1 MSDKKS
7 LVNEIIRSQ
16 EILKKQIN
24 DLDDLLVLFRVRNA
38 LAENRGMSS
47 PIKEGTIKGHINSR
61 ERLIVEVRTLI
72 EWQWSLEKDIRKEE
86 TLEEISVPE
95 LETVEP
101 VEPAEMVSEPDLNL
115 DEVYNISTPTK
126 RTRRR
131 SKNA

>member
-1 MSDKKS
+1 MSDKRS
-7 LVNEIIRSQ
+7 LVNEVIRSQ

-61 ERLIVEVRTLI
+61 ERLIVEVRALI
-72 EWQWSLEKDIRKEE
+72 EWQWNLEKDIRKEE
-86 TLEEISVPE
+86 ALEKISVPE
-95 LETVEP
+95 LETAETVE
-101 VEPAEMVSEPDLNL
+101 VETATEPDLNL

>member
-24 DLDDLLVLFRVRNA
+24 GLDDLLVLFRVRNA

-86 TLEEISVPE
+86 ALEEMPIPE
-95 LETVEP
+95 LETVET
-101 VEPAEMVSEPDLNL
+101 VETAAESDLSL
-115 DEVYNISTPTK
+115 DEVYDISTPIK